1 MTVWLAVKCPHCHS
15 TDVVKYG
22 KSAEQK
28 QRYLCRNNEC
38 PYRTFIL
45 EQSYP
50 GRSPKVKEQITEM
63 TLNGSGVRDVSRV
76 LKVSPTTVI
85 KELKKKF
92 KAESGQSEAF
102 EDTQAGKC

>member
-1 MTVWLAVKCPHCHS
+1 MSDSYKAFLAYHLTLLFATQP
-15 TDVVKYG
+15 
-22 KSAEQK
+22 
-28 QRYLCRNNEC
+28 
-38 PYRTFIL
+38 IL

>member
-15 TDVVKYG
+15 TDAVKYG

>member
-1 MTVWLAVKCPHCHS
+1 MTVWLPVKCPHGHS

-28 QRYLCRNNEC
+28 QRYLCQNGKC

-45 EQSYP
+45 EHSYP

-63 TLNGSGVRDVSRV
+63 TLNGSGVRDISRV
-76 LKVSPTTVI
+76 LKVSHTTVI
-85 KELKKKF
+85 KELKKKS
-92 KAESGQSEAF
+92 KAESGQPKAF
-102 EDTQAGKC
+102 EDTKT

>member
-1 MTVWLAVKCPHCHS
+1 MTVWLAVKCPHCYS
-15 TDVVKYG
+15 TDVVKNG

-28 QRYLCRNNEC
+28 QRYLCRNSEC

-45 EQSYP
+45 EHSYA

-85 KELKKKF
+85 KELKKKSQ
-92 KAESGQSEAF
+92 AESGQSKAF
-102 EDTQAGKC
+102 EDTQT